1 MSGRAGDEKETG
13 SGKEGEVTGAGSGG
27 TGWLRAP
34 ESQGWGSRSGGTGWL
49 WALELQ
55 GWGSTEARGQP
66 SAAGLGGQWGRCGRN
81 GVLRSHYTVGPRGR
95 P

>member
-1 MSGRAGDEKETG
+1 MSGRAGDEKEMG
-13 SGKEGEVTGAGSGG
+13 SGKEGEVTEAGSGG

-34 ESQGWGSRSGGTGWL
+34 
-49 WALELQ
+49 ELQ

-95 P
+95 PQNSIT